1 MIRPPL
7 GRIGALF
14 VVLALALSGIVV
26 RLGFLQVRDAGALAA
41 LAAQQ
46 RLRKIDL
53 PAGRGS
59 ILDRDGGELAMSL
72 DAADVYAD
80 PTLVQDPEQAARR
93 LAPLLGRKAS
103 DLAAQLR
110 RHDRTFVY
118 LARQVDTAV
127 ADRIRKL
134 NLAGIGFLDDTKRY
148 YPNGAMAP
156 QVLGFVGIDGSG
168 LAGLEFQYQQELAGR
183 PGRRVVEID
192 PDGHLIPQGVNR
204 DVPPH
209 PGEDV
214 VTTIDREI
222 QYRVQL
228 ALADTVRRNHARGG
242 TVIVMDPHTGDILA
256 MATYPSFDPERFG
269 HYPTARLQN
278 PAIVSVYE
286 PGSVNKVVTASA
298 AVQEGVIPLDERM
311 SVPDRIAL
319 SPENCPEC
327 VFHDAHPHPVE
338 PMTIADV
345 IAQSSN
351 VGTIMLAQRLG
362 ETRMAQYLARFG
374 LGQPTRIGFP
384 GEQDGILPAVGDWTA
399 ASMGTIP
406 VGQGVA
412 VTPLQMVSVFAAVAN
427 HGVWIQPRL
436 VRGMVDGDGKF
447 HPAPAAETR
456 RAVSERT
463 ADVVTQILAYA
474 VDAGT
479 GTRAQI
485 PGYWVAGKTGT
496 AQIPR
501 AHGGG
506 YTNQY
511 VASFIGFTPA
521 SDPQLVIAA
530 IIDNPVTEYGALA
543 AAPLFREVGRY
554 ALARLRIAPAARPPL
569 PPRTAP
575 GTG

>member
-1 MIRPPL
+1 VSRPPL
-7 GRIGALF
+7 GRLGVLL
-14 VVLALALSGIVV
+14 VVLALALGGIVV
-26 RLGFLQVRDAGALAA
+26 RLGFLQVRDAGAFEA

-46 RLRKIDL
+46 RLRTIDL

-80 PTLVQDPEQAARR
+80 PTLVRDPEGVARR
-93 LAPLLGRKAS
+93 LAPLLGRKVSA
-103 DLAAQLR
+103 LVAELR
-110 RHDRTFVY
+110 PGDRSFVY
-118 LARQVDTAV
+118 LARQVDTSV
-127 ADRIRKL
+127 ADRIKRMGL
-134 NLAGIGFLDDTKRY
+134 EGIGFLDDTKRY

-156 QVLGFVGIDGSG
+156 QVLGFVGLDGTG
-168 LAGLEFQYQQELAGR
+168 LAGLEFEYQRELAGR
-183 PGRRVVEID
+183 SGRRVVEID
-192 PDGHLIPQGVNR
+192 LA
-204 DVPPH
+204 VPPV

-228 ALADTVRRNHARGG
+228 ALAEAVRRNHARGG

-256 MATYPSFDPERFG
+256 MATTPTFDPEHFAD
-269 HYPTARLQN
+269 YPTARLQN
-278 PAIVSVYE
+278 PAIDSVYE

-298 AVQEGVIPLDERM
+298 AVEDHVVGLGQQLA
-311 SVPDRIAL
+311 VPDRIAL
-319 SPENCPEC
+319 SPQNCPEC

-338 PMTIADV
+338 QMTIADI

-351 VGTIMLAQRLG
+351 VGTIKLAERLG
-362 ETRMAQYLARFG
+362 PTRLAEYLARFG
-374 LGQPTRIGFP
+374 LGQPTGVGFP
-384 GEQDGILPAVGDWTA
+384 GEQDGILPPVDQWTA

-412 VTPLQMVSVFAAVAN
+412 VTPLQMISVFAAVAN
-427 HGVWIQPRL
+427 HGEWVQPRL
-436 VRGMVDGDGKF
+436 VRGLVDGDGKF
-447 HPAPAAETR
+447 HPAPPARTHRAISAA
-456 RAVSERT
+456 T
-463 ADVVTQILAYA
+463 ADMVTRILAYA

-496 AQIPR
+496 AQIPK
-501 AHGGG
+501 AHGAG

-511 VASFIGFTPA
+511 IASFIGFAPA

-530 IIDNPVTEYGALA
+530 IIDRPVTEYGALA
-543 AAPLFREVGRY
+543 AAPLFREIGRY
-554 ALARLRIAPAARPPL
+554 ALARLRIAPAPRPPL
-569 PPRTAP
+569 PPRASA